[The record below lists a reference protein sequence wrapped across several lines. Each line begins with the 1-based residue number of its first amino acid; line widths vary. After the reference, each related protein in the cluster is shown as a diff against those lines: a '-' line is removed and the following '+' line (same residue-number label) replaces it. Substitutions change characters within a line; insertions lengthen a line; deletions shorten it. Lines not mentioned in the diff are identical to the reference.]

1 MLVYS
6 KAPKKKKGKVS
17 KEEKE
22 KLKREEE
29 ERRQKEEGTIL
40 FIASA
45 RLGVNVTV
53 RSVCRC
59 EQDSERRGDEL
70 NEVRL
75 LLEERQ
81 SVVTKW
87 EADLRAKAKWDHYM
101 HCDGRPDPSVQQ
113 EINSYISLWIEDP
126 KVKIGPV
133 LEDCTLALQ
142 VRILTK
148 ELSRLIEESE
158 EEVQKNQETLYCMQR
173 LIQVKQDLATE
184 EILKHSSSNMDI
196 ETGNMQ
202 TVFQDAN
209 TTLCLW
215 ANLNKNPRF
224 KGYYFQEVGFGF
236 ELPKQLAT
244 CDVAVRILHTRYD
257 HLSPLSLRA
266 QATRQGS
273 TVAFTEPHPPVP
285 TPQELEDGEVEKEG
299 HAGETT
305 ENAEED
311 THSARLEAVKSV
323 VSMESDEEKNIEQK
337 QELLK
342 EDTRM
347 DSVEEETA
355 QDITESK
362 EPVIDTVD
370 ADVVELDQFTPLGG
384 VFHFHLFQLPPQS
397 KVIGSWELRELLDS
411 GLKVFPYPV
420 TQSQLHSSFEKI
432 DEETASTS
440 QPVGVTVTIPNYVTF
455 LEDPQVARWDTAGTL
470 QVWRKDLISDI
481 IYDKSSERISFQM
494 DSFYSFTLIQETY
507 INMPFQSWELQPLGL
522 NEALL
527 TVIGAVTE
535 VSIRVKDH
543 QCMLVS
549 IQGSELPHVTGK
561 WMHPSALQKAM
572 SSSGVNIFV
581 KQHSEKYVSISA
593 KDPSVEQMAYE
604 QMALTSSA
612 VAFSWSRWNS
622 NCGEDHVVVQAC
634 EHLDEGPVPE
644 QAWSLFLVGAQRSKR
659 LQMKEQSEH
668 FSTNLLKGSE
678 FHSTFLHMLR
688 DGMSEGAC
696 VRLEDSSHFFV
707 DCVLS
712 LLQATRVLTHS

>member
-1 MLVYS
+1 
-6 KAPKKKKGKVS
+6 
-17 KEEKE
+17 
-22 KLKREEE
+22 
-29 ERRQKEEGTIL
+29 
-40 FIASA
+40 
-45 RLGVNVTV
+45 
-53 RSVCRC
+53 
-59 EQDSERRGDEL
+59 
-70 NEVRL
+70 
-75 LLEERQ
+75 
-81 SVVTKW
+81 
-87 EADLRAKAKWDHYM
+87 M

-142 VRILTK
+142 LIEQLEDLFSDRR
-148 ELSRLIEESE
+148 LSRLIEESE

-311 THSARLEAVKSV
+311 THSARLEAVKVKRSCAALLSV
-323 VSMESDEEKNIEQK
+323 PLTCCPPEK
-337 QELLK
+337 
-342 EDTRM
+342 
-347 DSVEEETA
+347 
-355 QDITESK
+355 
-362 EPVIDTVD
+362 DTVD

-470 QVWRKDLISDI
+470 QWRKDLISDI

>member
-1 MLVYS
+1 MPE
-6 KAPKKKKGKVS
+6 APKKKKGKVS

-29 ERRQKEEGTIL
+29 ERRQKEEEE
-40 FIASA
+40 A
-45 RLGVNVTV
+45 RLLA
-53 RSVCRC
+53 
-59 EQDSERRGDEL
+59 EQEELRRLEKEQREEEERLRLEQKDSERRGDEL

-142 VRILTK
+142 LIEQLEDLFSDRR
-148 ELSRLIEESE
+148 LSRLIEESE
-158 EEVQKNQETLYCMQR
+158 EEVQKNQETLCCMQR

-215 ANLNKNPRF
+215 ANLNKNPRQEAC
-224 KGYYFQEVGFGF
+224 YYFQEVGFGF

-311 THSARLEAVKSV
+311 THSARLEAVK
-323 VSMESDEEKNIEQK
+323 
-337 QELLK
+337 
-342 EDTRM
+342 
-347 DSVEEETA
+347 

-455 LEDPQVARWDTAGTL
+455 LEDPQVARWDTADS
-470 QVWRKDLISDI
+470 QWRKDLISDI